1 MRNMRLLIVI
11 ICSITIARVYSQ
23 DLILENTISKLL
35 SIKTVEYNHKFCLR
49 QGMYDNAN
57 VDSANLVFDF
67 TENVNS
73 VGMKY
78 VCSNSMF
85 FCGYDGVRYF
95 SCMPGN
101 TAVSYVDNP
110 DRQMITKGV
119 FLMNSFYV
127 LHSLLPSMIN
137 DTSVN
142 FLRLTDSII
151 GGVDS
156 YRYHISLN
164 NMVITPKITL
174 KTIEGKSSKYNLCIS
189 KETGLPIMFSMLFKG
204 GSWDAYYTA
213 MKINLVDSKLIFN
226 SDHINSLLTSRIV
239 EIENRMPKSIDLK
252 IGDLAPD
259 WTLPSLNDKLVKLS
273 ALKGNVVVLEF
284 WFPGCAGCLSA
295 IPEINNIYKKYSKE
309 GLSLYGVEFTN
320 ANSSALN
327 TYVNDYKVQYPI
339 LYSAETISKSYAIT
353 SAPTIFL
360 LDKQGVIR
368 YISMGFKKEELI
380 KAIEDYI

>member
-11 ICSITIARVYSQ
+11 LCFISIDSVNSQ
-23 DLILENTISKLL
+23 DLILEKAISKLL
-35 SIKTVEYNHKFCLR
+35 TIKTVEYNHKFSLR

-67 TENVNS
+67 TDNGNP

-95 SCMPGN
+95 SCMPGSS
-101 TAVSYVDNP
+101 AISYVDNP
-110 DRQMITKGV
+110 DRQMITKGA
-119 FLMNSFYV
+119 FLMNSFLV
-127 LHSLLPSMIN
+127 LHSLLPSMIK
-137 DTSVN
+137 DTSIS

-156 YRYHISLN
+156 YRYAISLKN
-164 NMVITPKITL
+164 KVITPEITL
-174 KTIEGKSSKYNLCIS
+174 KTIEGDSSKYNLCIS
-189 KETGLPIMFSMLFKG
+189 KKTGLPILFSMLFNG
-204 GSWDAYYTA
+204 GSWDAYYSA
-213 MKINLVDSKLIFN
+213 MKINLVDSKLIFS
-226 SDHINSLLTSRIV
+226 SDYINSLLTSRIV
-239 EIENRMPKSIDLK
+239 EIENVMPKIVGLK

-259 WTLPSLNDKLVKLS
+259 WTLPSLNNKLVELS
-273 ALKGNVVVLEF
+273 GLKGNVVVLEF
-284 WFPGCAGCLSA
+284 WFPGCAGCLAS
-295 IPEINNIYKKYSKE
+295 IPEMNTIFKRYSKK

-320 ANSSALN
+320 ANSSALKV
-327 TYVNDYKVQYPI
+327 YADKYKVQYPI
-339 LYSAETISKSYAIT
+339 VYSAETVSKAYAIT

-368 YISMGFKKEELI
+368 YISMGFKKAELI
-380 KAIEDYI
+380 KAIEDAI

>member
-11 ICSITIARVYSQ
+11 ICSLTIARVYSQ
-23 DLILENTISKLL
+23 DLILEKTISKLL

-49 QGMYDNAN
+49 QSMYDNAN
-57 VDSANLVFDF
+57 VDSANLVFNF
-67 TENVNS
+67 TESVNP

-101 TAVSYVDNP
+101 SVVSYVDNP

-127 LHSLLPSMIN
+127 LHSLLPSMIK

-156 YRYHISLN
+156 YRYAISLKN
-164 NMVITPKITL
+164 KVITPEITL
-174 KTIEGKSSKYNLCIS
+174 MTIEGESSKYNLCIS
-189 KETGLPIMFSMLFKG
+189 KKTGLPIMFSMLLKG

-213 MKINLVDSKLIFN
+213 MKINSVDSKLIFS
-226 SDHINSLLTSRIV
+226 SDHYNYLLTSRKV
-239 EIENRMPKSIDLK
+239 EIENRLPNIVGLT
-252 IGDLAPD
+252 IGDLSPD
-259 WTLPSLNDKLVKLS
+259 WTLLSLNDKQVKLS

-284 WFPGCAGCLSA
+284 WFPGCAGCLAA
-295 IPEINNIYKKYSKE
+295 IPEMNNIYKKYSKK
-309 GLSLYGVEFTN
+309 GLSLFGVEFTN
-320 ANSSALN
+320 ARSSVLKA
-327 TYVNDYKVQYPI
+327 YVNDYKVQYPI
-339 LYSAETISKSYAIT
+339 LYSAETVSKSYSIT

-368 YISMGFKKEELI
+368 YISMGFKKAELI
-380 KAIEDYI
+380 KAIEDAI